1 MSRCLFVPCFFPVPS
16 KVRNIHVSPNGMTNS
31 LKVSWT
37 PGGGDVDSYT
47 VTIFQQ
53 SHQLDSQSVSKHI
66 SEHMFHKLEAGEQ
79 YRVVVQ
85 SNSGT
90 LHNSLAAFGRTS
102 MFFLRRRESCI
113 LSSQRLT
120 LV

>member
-1 MSRCLFVPCFFPVPS
+1 MFHFFSPVPS
-16 KVRNIHVSPNGMTNS
+16 AVRNIHVSPNGMTNS

-53 SHQLDSQSVSKHI
+53 NHQLDSQSVSKHV
-66 SEHMFHKLEAGEQ
+66 SEHTFHKLEAGEL

-85 SNSGT
+85 SNSGA
-90 LHNSLAAFGRTS
+90 LHNSLEAFGRTS
-102 MFFLRRRESCI
+102 TFLLRQGASFI
-113 LSSQRLT
+113 VSTQKLT
-120 LV
+120 RMK

>member
-1 MSRCLFVPCFFPVPS
+1 MSLCSFVFFPVPS
-16 KVRNIHVSPNGMTNS
+16 VVRNIHVSPNGMTNS
-31 LKVSWT
+31 MKVSWT

-53 SHQLDSQSVSKHI
+53 NRQLDSQSVFKHV
-66 SEHMFHKLEAGEQ
+66 SEHTFHKLEAGEQ

-102 MFFLRRRESCI
+102 TFLLRQGASCI
-113 LSSQRLT
+113 MSSQELT
-120 LV
+120 LI